1 LVSILL
7 LSAAT
12 SKLSLL
18 PLCAILLFLSAW
30 PLLRSAPSAIAF
42 QLVAATASPWIVFYL
57 PITLWTW
64 AQSGSPFGP
73 VLAGV
78 FGSSI
83 YSLRWLEQIFRL
95 TRELTQSAVVAVQ
108 HTVLGY
114 SPLIWLA
121 VIGAILCTDLSKAT
135 RLALIGLLALQCI
148 LIYTLLPYDAR
159 YLGGFHYGLL
169 IAFASFATPA
179 IQDRLD
185 SSRSVT
191 AMCAIFLLPWLGIQI
206 YFAKQFFPV
215 SLGLETESAFLQ
227 RYVAFYA
234 DYVKLDRLLSKD
246 TVLLASD
253 RLSAVYAPRAIFFDA
268 ADIPPGKQTALF
280 APPDKMRN
288 VRALGGV
295 TLGDPIYENPQAVS
309 ATFRTPGRAAV
320 IAPLQVLKFMRD

>member
-1 LVSILL
+1 
-7 LSAAT
+7 
-12 SKLSLL
+12 
-18 PLCAILLFLSAW
+18 
-30 PLLRSAPSAIAF
+30 
-42 QLVAATASPWIVFYL
+42 
-57 PITLWTW
+57 
-64 AQSGSPFGP
+64 
-73 VLAGV
+73 
-78 FGSSI
+78 
-83 YSLRWLEQIFRL
+83 
-95 TRELTQSAVVAVQ
+95 
-108 HTVLGY
+108 
-114 SPLIWLA
+114 
-121 VIGAILCTDLSKAT
+121 VIGAILCTDLSRAT

-191 AMCAIFLLPWLGIQI
+191 AMGAIFLLPWLGIQV

-227 RYVAFYA
+227 RYVAFYT

-268 ADIPPGKQTALF
+268 ADIPPGKQMALF

-309 ATFRTPGRAAV
+309 VTFRTPGRAAV
-320 IAPLQVLKFMRD
+320 IAPLQVLKFIRD